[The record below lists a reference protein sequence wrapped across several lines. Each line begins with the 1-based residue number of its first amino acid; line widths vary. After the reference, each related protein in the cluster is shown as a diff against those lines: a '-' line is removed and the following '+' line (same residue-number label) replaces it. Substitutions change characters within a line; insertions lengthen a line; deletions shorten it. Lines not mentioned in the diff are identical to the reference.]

1 MDYILFQIERIAD
14 ELRENGISVPGRI
27 HPPPSTVEV
36 PQETEVTTSKSSR
49 SSVYLPQWLHNHR
62 NDPAAMV
69 TFMPRLVLD
78 ASLNGRHG
86 RVFWSCCTLTSVN
99 GYSPTR
105 TTLSNCSFKTRP
117 FTNTRSS
124 TSNTRPTMSNR
135 REISS
140 TLGMVERVSWYTRQH
155 LGKMRTSP
163 GHMLVFWQP
172 TMLLCALPPTPN
184 HKPSHSCGYDGC
196 NVQKLVSLD
205 ETHGTI
211 REFLSFR
218 GLAQSATHST
228 SLIRRTSSAPV
239 TLFLPSTSDGP
250 TISSI
255 HLSLETHRGTGL
267 LTTQIGTVV

>member
-1 MDYILFQIERIAD
+1 MDYILFQIERITD

-62 NDPAAMV
+62 NDPTAMV

-99 GYSPTR
+99 GYSPTW

-117 FTNTRSS
+117 FTNTQSS
-124 TSNTRPTMSNR
+124 TSNTHPTMSNR

-140 TLGMVERVSWYTRQH
+140 TLGMVKWVLWHTCQH

-163 GHMLVFWQP
+163 SHMLVFWQS

-211 REFLSFR
+211 REFLSFH

-228 SLIRRTSSAPV
+228 SLIHHTSSTPV

-267 LTTQIGTVV
+267 LTMQIGTVV